1 MLPGFINA
9 NIFVMNRK
17 TAHAL
22 WFKDIDKNDIP
33 LVGGKGANLGELV
46 KAGIPVPDGFVVTAK
61 AYFDFINSTSIK
73 RKIMTELDGLDVEDS
88 DKLMEAS
95 ERIKLAIMQA
105 DIPKDIVEEIK
116 SFYMELCGE
125 SDKYVAVRSSA
136 TAEDLIEASFAGQ
149 QESFLEIKL
158 SRIIIKR

>member
-1 MLPGFINA
+1 
-9 NIFVMNRK
+9 MNRK

-95 ERIKLAIMQA
+95 ER
-105 DIPKDIVEEIK
+105 
-116 SFYMELCGE
+116 
-125 SDKYVAVRSSA
+125 
-136 TAEDLIEASFAGQ
+136 
-149 QESFLEIKL
+149 
-158 SRIIIKR
+158 

>member
-1 MLPGFINA
+1 
-9 NIFVMNRK
+9 
-17 TAHAL
+17 
-22 WFKDIDKNDIP
+22 
-33 LVGGKGANLGELV
+33 
-46 KAGIPVPDGFVVTAK
+46 
-61 AYFDFINSTSIK
+61 
-73 RKIMTELDGLDVEDS
+73 MTELDGLDVEDS

-149 QESFLEIKL
+149 QESFLEIKGWKSVVNHVQKCWAFSFTARADIL
-158 SRIIIKR
+158 